1 MILKSVNISENN
13 MRKWNLFTA
22 IFQTIVGIAA
32 IIAYIF
38 VAAMG
43 EPLGKWTIT
52 LILAIAF
59 LVIAPSLRCGTRAFY
74 RHLTFLFDF
83 T

>member
-1 MILKSVNISENN
+1 MK
-13 MRKWNLFTA
+13 KWNLFAA
-22 IFQTIVGIAA
+22 IFQILFGIAA

-38 VAAMG
+38 VAASG

-59 LVIAPSLRCGTRAFY
+59 VVMGVINTISY
-74 RHLTFLFDF
+74 VKWNK
-83 T
+83 